1 MKKHTVGI
9 MVKELEIKVINI
21 DIDEVEKKLKRLN
34 ARLISKEL
42 QINTLIDSSERPIK
56 SYLDAYL
63 RIRESKD
70 LLTNIETTTFTMKKN
85 IQNVVL
91 RENVEYNT
99 NIESKDTM
107 LQILKDLGF
116 DKISVGHKERISYE
130 LKGVRI
136 DLDTWD
142 KDTYPDPYLEI
153 EVQDASELDG
163 IIELLDLPREN
174 ISTKSILELRRI
186 LNLE

>member
-85 IQNVVL
+85 IQNVLL
-91 RENVEYNT
+91 RENVEYIT
-99 NIESKDTM
+99 NI
-107 LQILKDLGF
+107 
-116 DKISVGHKERISYE
+116 
-130 LKGVRI
+130 
-136 DLDTWD
+136 
-142 KDTYPDPYLEI
+142 
-153 EVQDASELDG
+153 
-163 IIELLDLPREN
+163 
-174 ISTKSILELRRI
+174 
-186 LNLE
+186 